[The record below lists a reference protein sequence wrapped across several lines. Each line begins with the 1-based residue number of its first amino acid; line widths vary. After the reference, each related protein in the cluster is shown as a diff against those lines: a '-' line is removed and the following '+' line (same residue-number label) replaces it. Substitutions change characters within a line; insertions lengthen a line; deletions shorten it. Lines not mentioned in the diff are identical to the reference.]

1 MGSLF
6 GESNA
11 MGEGTTAERIVVIDD
26 DHAIRFSCRK
36 ILSKSGYSVED
47 FEDGLSGVEAVAEL
61 KPALVLVDLKMPGMS
76 GMEVVSRLHEIDPHI
91 SCIVITGYAT
101 IDTAIE
107 AMKCGAYDF
116 LPKPFSPE
124 ELRIIVNRGL
134 ERRRL
139 ALQSHRHEL
148 DRALLKRRFVT
159 FVSHQLQTP
168 LVAVHQYLDVLKHLG
183 DTPDA
188 IAKRQEWLERCLQRT
203 EELQAL
209 IKEWLTLAKM
219 ESFTYSHQRVKI
231 DAGEVIAGILKA
243 YEELA
248 AAEQIGL
255 ESRLPEERC
264 FVTGDRDCVSVL
276 IDNLV
281 TNAIKYNKPGG
292 TVTVTAEPSNGEI
305 LISVA
310 DTGSG
315 IAEES
320 LPFLFE
326 EFFRIKRDDPKR
338 IAGSG
343 LGLAICKKVISE
355 MGGSI
360 AVESKVNEGSTFRVR
375 LPAWHEQQVRE
386 KHEEA
391 EEQPDH

>member
-1 MGSLF
+1 
-6 GESNA
+6 

>member
-1 MGSLF
+1 
-6 GESNA
+6 
-11 MGEGTTAERIVVIDD
+11 
-26 DHAIRFSCRK
+26 
-36 ILSKSGYSVED
+36 
-47 FEDGLSGVEAVAEL
+47 
-61 KPALVLVDLKMPGMS
+61 MPGMS

>member
-11 MGEGTTAERIVVIDD
+11 MNEGTAAERIVVIDD

-188 IAKRQEWLERCLQRT
+188 IAKRQEWLDRCLQRT

-231 DAGEVIAGILKA
+231 DVGEVIAGILKA

-248 AAEQIGL
+248 AAEQIRL

-320 LPFLFE
+320 QPFLFE

-360 AVESKVNEGSTFRVR
+360 AVQSKVNEGSTFRVR

-391 EEQPDH
+391 EEQPDL